1 MTSRSRDIANL
12 LGTGSVILDG
22 APSALDT
29 LNELA
34 AAIGDDA
41 NYASTISTSI
51 SNINSS
57 LSGKENSITSGT
69 TGQYWRGDK
78 SWQTLDKTSV
88 GLSNVENTALS
99 TWAGSTNITTLGT
112 VTNVTSPTAAGSAGV
127 RKITMSTSNPTGGAD
142 GDVWFV
148 YV

>member
-1 MTSRSRDIANL
+1 MSSRSRDIANL

-41 NYASTISTSI
+41 NYASTVATSI

-57 LSGKENSITSGT
+57 LSGKENSIASGT

-112 VTNVTSPTAAGSAGV
+112 VTNVTSPTAAGSSGV

>member
-112 VTNVTSPTAAGSAGV
+112 VTNVTSPTSAGSAGV